1 EIEQN
6 ANCIDLFDELVVI
19 SEKHSRFGEI
29 AILLYTSDRTVSYS
43 YFRTIMKH
51 HVARYQIPSKLVKV
65 KRMIYT
71 SSGKIA
77 RERMKQCYLKGEL

>member
-1 EIEQN
+1 MKKN
-6 ANCIDLFDELVVI
+6 
-19 SEKHSRFGEI
+19 SRFGEI

>member
-1 EIEQN
+1 
-6 ANCIDLFDELVVI
+6 
-19 SEKHSRFGEI
+19 
-29 AILLYTSDRTVSYS
+29 
-43 YFRTIMKH
+43 MKH

-65 KRMIYT
+65 KHMIYT